1 MTARRFPAGTAATL
15 VPIDIGEILRL
26 AAQERA
32 AGRLAEAEALLA
44 AARTADPDS
53 AAVGQEMALVAF
65 QQGRLAEAEALSR
78 QALAACPERAEWWRN
93 RCTIVE
99 RGGDYPAALEA
110 ARRAV
115 ALDPASADHWYA
127 LAMIAYRMRDAA
139 ASIAHARA
147 ALARDSGHAGAHVL
161 LGEALLLTGDFAA
174 GWEEYA
180 WRFRLPGAPPVA
192 PAMGCPAWNGALLP
206 GGRLLLVADQGYG
219 DAIQFARY
227 IPWAAGRCGAVTL
240 LVAPELAP
248 LLAPLVP
255 GGDVRTGWDQ
265 VLGAST
271 GLAAWIPLSE
281 LPRLAG
287 TRADNIPA
295 TGAYLAAEPGA
306 VAAWR
311 ARLDAIAPRPA
322 RRVGL
327 VWAGRPTHPNDASRS
342 APPESLTALARVPG
356 VTLIGLQHGPAA
368 AGWAALGP
376 PETALGA
383 AIADFPAAAAAIAAV
398 DLLIAVDSAPAHLA
412 GALGRAVWTMLP
424 FGPDWRWG
432 EGRGDSPWYPAMRLF
447 RPDRPRGWRG
457 LAASVAAALQDSVE
471 QGKNG

>member
-1 MTARRFPAGTAATL
+1 MTARRFPAEKAATL
-15 VPIDIGEILRL
+15 VPIAIGEILRL
-26 AAQERA
+26 AARERA
-32 AGRLAEAEALLA
+32 GGALTEARALLA
-44 AARTADPDS
+44 AALAADPDS
-53 AAVGQEMALVAF
+53 AAARQEMALVAF
-65 QQGRLAEAEALSR
+65 EQGSLAEAEALSR
-78 QALAACPERAEWWRN
+78 EALAACPDQAQWWRN
-93 RCTIVE
+93 RCAIAE
-99 RGGDYPAALEA
+99 RGGDYPGALDA

-115 ALDPASADHWYA
+115 ALDPRPADHWYA
-127 LAMIAYRMRDAA
+127 LAMVEYRMRETAA
-139 ASIAHARA
+139 AIAHARE
-147 ALARDSGHAGAHVL
+147 ALAREGEHAGAHVL
-161 LGEALLLTGDFAA
+161 LGETLLLGGDFAA

-192 PAMGCPAWNGALLP
+192 PAMGCPAWDGAPLP
-206 GGRLLLVADQGYG
+206 GGLLLLVADQGYG

-227 IPWAAGRCGAVTL
+227 IPWAAGRCGALIL

-265 VLGAST
+265 VAGASA
-271 GLAAWIPLSE
+271 GLAAWAPLSE

-287 TRADNIPA
+287 TRADNIPT
-295 TGAYLAAEPGA
+295 TGAYLVAEPGS

-342 APPESLTALARVPG
+342 APPESLVALAHVPG
-356 VTLIGLQHGPAA
+356 VSLIGLQHGPAA

-376 PETALGA
+376 PEAALGA
-383 AIADFPAAAAAIAAV
+383 AIADFPAAAAAIASV

-412 GALGRAVWTMLP
+412 GALGRPVWLMLP
-424 FGPDWRWG
+424 YGPDWRWG

-447 RPDRPRGWRG
+447 RPDRPRDWRG
-457 LAASVAAALQDSVE
+457 HAASVAAALRDSVE
-471 QGKNG
+471 RGKIG